1 MTLPFRFTSPD
12 RRKRFSRPLAALAI
26 GALTFASL
34 AHVDGAHAAPEGTLG
49 EMSVSIGPQ
58 GTSAWVRV
66 ESEDGK
72 TWTKIKNESLP
83 LGGPITVDMATGRIK
98 AIGIFLGDCDGHQ
111 CIEGVA
117 HPMLGSAH
125 LGKFNDVFNTTVFP
139 PTVDGKSS
147 FVLETAKLGV
157 SAAGIAVP
165 GFGDAI
171 IARCNA
177 ALKNGGSIQ
186 QEHTFVHVVPMTLG
200 VDTRTVQILN
210 FGSLTDNIVLN
221 SSKPLEDVDF
231 AKTVNVEL
239 PVICEA
245 VPVPPSAGAPGQVGT
260 QCCRPFEV
268 VGATLHGD
276 PAEYAGACPVG
287 IKLFMSAKSNI
298 KGPFEARIES
308 KTGWKSEKYSYQTT
322 ESNADGTW
330 SKHFQDTLT
339 VPVVMPLNQSSGGGA
354 QTFGQ
359 GIGNVQMNPK
369 NEEPQFPGGI
379 PKMGDVQTG
388 FNPGN
393 FHEDSLRLVVTG
405 NGKTIMTDWWKYSVT
420 CDPKKAQVADGAPT
434 GVQQSVFVQQAFLA
448 LLPVAPRD
456 GSKCGVTVSG
466 LIQTNVKNVNVTFRL
481 KNHQGNS
488 TNAQTIKTSHA
499 NNIGKFVEYLDFSTS
514 GQGVWVTPGGG
525 WALPGGGAG
534 SQAGP
539 KQGTL
544 QIVVENPATFEG
556 NVASYNFTCHD
567 PVPVGLQQVPTV
579 KVDPNIPRIPGNV
592 VGKGNDQTA
601 QPDKQIVAPQIV
613 CLGGTVK
620 GGKCLC
626 DGETV
631 VIGGIT
637 SGGRTTYRCAA
648 KPREDRKANE
658 AGTAAESRLR
668 RRQRAQQCVRLSGGL
683 CAAEDRRDVVSLPA
697 RRGAAAAAR
706 EAETDRPDARDDAAG
721 CLCGRRRALQQVCV
735 SGRHKFAERRLQD
748 GCNERSPAQRR
759 HTAARAL
766 ISMKL
771 RRGLRAAPSYLRQRL
786 GTPHVSRG
794 WRKRSGVVCK
804 MSQP

>member
-245 VPVPPSAGAPGQVGT
+245 VPVPPGAGAPGQVGT
-260 QCCRPFEV
+260 QLPPYEV
-268 VGATLHGD
+268 IGATLHGD
-276 PAEYAGACPVG
+276 PAVYAGACPVG

-339 VPVVMPLNQSSGGGA
+339 VPVMMPLNQSSGGGA

-448 LLPVAPRD
+448 LFPVAPRD

-648 KPREDRKANE
+648 KPREIVRPTKPEPQPKVVCVGGSVRNNACVCQ
-658 AGTAAESRLR
+658 AGFAPQKTGATSFRC
-668 RRQRAQQCVRLSGGL
+668 QRVAV
-683 CAAEDRRDVVSLPA
+683 LPPPLVKPKPT
-697 RRGAAAAAR
+697 G
-706 EAETDRPDARDDAAG
+706 PDARDDAAG

-735 SGRHKFAERRLQD
+735 SGRHKFAKRRLQD

-766 ISMKL
+766 ISMKRYGAAFGP
-771 RRGLRAAPSYLRQRL
+771 RRHIYLQQSEML
-786 GTPHVSRG
+786 QVSRV